1 MTASTKGS
9 IKLPTIGSFSE
20 DPKTQARQT
29 AELERRGQAALKQAD
44 AKIAELEAAIAALE
58 ARVTALE
65 P

>member
-9 IKLPTIGSFSE
+9 IKLPTLGAFSD
-20 DPKTQARQT
+20 DPKVQSRQT
-29 AELERRGQAALKQAD
+29 AELERRAQSSFKQAD
-44 AKIAELEAAIAALE
+44 SKLQELVERIAALE

>member
-1 MTASTKGS
+1 MSASTKGS
-9 IKLPTIGSFSE
+9 IKLPTIGVFSE

-29 AELERRGQAALKQAD
+29 AELERRAQASFKQSGDVIAALEARIAD
-44 AKIAELEAAIAALE
+44 LE